1 MKHIKA
7 FESQTPK
14 KSSNVE
20 ETSSFLEEKWKELK
34 AIAAENMLE
43 FIRKTLQDRENLEI
57 SAFIGYFE
65 NYGGVSYMYV
75 TVDKVEYPIV
85 FFSGDIV
92 GHTLKLDNIRNMLC
106 VLDPTQ
112 INFRNIKSLEIC
124 PKEAIIWQGNDIPW
138 ELTKKIRLHRGT
150 DISKKTGIA

>member
-1 MKHIKA
+1 MKHVKI
-7 FESQTPK
+7 FENRAPRK
-14 KSSNVE
+14 VSSNVE
-20 ETSSFLEEKWKELK
+20 KTGSFLEERWKELK
-34 AIAAENMLE
+34 AIAAENILE
-43 FIRKTLQDRENLEI
+43 FIKKSLRDRENLEI
-57 SAFIGYFE
+57 SAYVGYYE
-65 NYGGVSYMYV
+65 NYGGVSYLYV

-92 GHTLKLDNIRNMLC
+92 EVDNIHSMLC
-106 VLDPTQ
+106 VLDPAK
-112 INFRNIKSLEIC
+112 INFRDIKSLEIC